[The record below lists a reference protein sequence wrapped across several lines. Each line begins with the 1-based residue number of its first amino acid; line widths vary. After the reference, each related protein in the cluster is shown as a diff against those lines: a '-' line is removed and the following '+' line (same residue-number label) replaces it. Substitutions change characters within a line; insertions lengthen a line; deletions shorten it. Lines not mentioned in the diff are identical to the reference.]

1 MKSIS
6 RLIALLVSLA
16 LLLSACG
23 GTATPPATAPT
34 AAPAA
39 ADATAAPAAA
49 PEATAAPAAAEA
61 TAAPAAAA
69 DATTA
74 PAPAAGGERTK
85 ITYWFPPPEQGTDCF
100 VDTVIAKFNEQSK
113 TVEIEAI
120 STPNAWDAT
129 RTAIAGGAGPDIV
142 QTPGPSFVFEL
153 AKAGQ
158 LLPLDDYVA
167 KYNWQQS
174 ITPWALSLG
183 KVDGKLYSLPDEVET
198 LVLYY
203 NKTLFAEKGWTPPKT
218 LDDLVALA
226 AQVKAAG
233 LIPFGHANS
242 EWRPANEWFVGEFL
256 NHVAGPQKVYEA
268 LTGKISWDDPDFEK
282 AIGILNDM
290 QQQGYFMGGLDRYY
304 TATSAEAH
312 TAFGDGKA
320 AMNIEGSWFV
330 SDIGDFFGEKA
341 NNANDWD
348 WVPMPSANGDAIFD
362 LGIGSTFSINKNTKS
377 PDATAEFL
385 NYYFSTEAQAALL
398 SACGKAPA
406 PVELKAETLKEID
419 PRHALMVETLGKA
432 AAANNYG
439 YTTWTFWP
447 PKSDVYIYEQVEKV
461 WSKEITP
468 KEYLEG
474 LQKLFAEELQ
484 AGNIPPI
491 PAR

>member
-6 RLIALLVSLA
+6 RLTALLVLFA

-23 GTATPPATAPT
+23 GTTAPPASAPT
-34 AAPAA
+34 AAPAADAPTAAVAAADAPTAPATA

-49 PEATAAPAAAEA
+49 

-69 DATTA
+69 S
-74 PAPAAGGERTK
+74 GERTK
-85 ITYWFPPPEQGTDCF
+85 ISYWFNPPENGTSCF
-100 VDTVIAKFNEQSK
+100 VDTVITKFNEQSK
-113 TVEIEAI
+113 TVEVDAI
-120 STPNAWDAT
+120 STPNAWDAA
-129 RTAIAGGAGPDIV
+129 RTAIAGGAGPDV
-142 QTPGPSFVFEL
+142 VETPGPSFVFEL

-158 LLPLDDYVA
+158 LLPLDDYVSQ
-167 KYNWQQS
+167 YNWQQS
-174 ITPWALSLG
+174 ISPWALSLG
-183 KVDGKLYSLPDEVET
+183 KVEGKLYSLPDQVET

-203 NKTLFAEKGWTPPKT
+203 NKTLFTEKGWTPPKT
-218 LDDLVALA
+218 IDELVALS
-226 AQVKAAG
+226 AQIKAAG
-233 LIPFGHANS
+233 IIPFGHSNS

-268 LTGKISWDDPDFEK
+268 LTGKASWDDPDFEK
-282 AIGILNDM
+282 AISILNDM
-290 QQQGYFMGGLDRYY
+290 QQQGHFMGGLDRYY
-304 TATSAEAH
+304 TATFAESHA
-312 TAFGDGKA
+312 AFGEGKA

-341 NNANDWD
+341 NNTNDWD
-348 WVPMPSANGDAIFD
+348 WVPMPSAKGEAIFD

-385 NYYFSTEAQAALL
+385 NYYFSTDAQAALL

-419 PRHALMVETLGKA
+419 PRQALMVESLGKA

-474 LQKLFAEELQ
+474 LQKLFAEELK

>member
-6 RLIALLVSLA
+6 RLTALLVLFA
-16 LLLSACG
+16 LFLSACG
-23 GTATPPATAPT
+23 GAAPPAAAPT
-34 AAPAA
+34 AAPS
-39 ADATAAPAAA
+39 
-49 PEATAAPAAAEA
+49 AAEA
-61 TAAPAAAA
+61 TAAPDASAAPAA
-69 DATTA
+69 DAATA
-74 PAPAAGGERTK
+74 PAAPASGDKTK
-85 ITYWFPPPEQGTDCF
+85 ITYWFNPPEQGTSCF
-100 VDTVIAKFNEQSK
+100 VDTVITKFNEQSK
-113 TVEIEAI
+113 TVEVEAI
-120 STPNAWDAT
+120 STPNAWDAA
-129 RTAIAGGAGPDIV
+129 RTAIAGGAGPDV
-142 QTPGPSFVFEL
+142 VETPGPSFVFEL

-158 LLPLDDYVA
+158 LLPLDDYVSQF
-167 KYNWQQS
+167 NWQQS
-174 ITPWALSLG
+174 ISPWALSLG
-183 KVDGKLYSLPDEVET
+183 KVDGKLYSLPDQVET

-203 NKTLFAEKGWTPPKT
+203 NKTLFQEKGWTPPKT
-218 LDDLVALA
+218 IDELVALA
-226 AQVKAAG
+226 AQIKADG
-233 LIPFGHANS
+233 IIPFGHSNS

-268 LTGKISWDDPDFEK
+268 LTGKRGWDDPDFEK
-282 AIGILNDM
+282 AISILNEM
-290 QQQGYFMGGLDRYY
+290 QQQGQFMGGLDRYY
-304 TATSAEAH
+304 TATFAEAH
-312 TAFGDGKA
+312 AAFGEGKA

-341 NNANDWD
+341 NNKNDWD
-348 WVPMPSANGDAIFD
+348 WVPMPSAKGDAIFD

-385 NYYFSTEAQAALL
+385 NYYFSTDAQAALL

-406 PVELKAETLKEID
+406 PVALKAETLKEID
-419 PRHALMVETLGKA
+419 PRHALMVEMLGQA

-447 PKSDVYIYEQVEKV
+447 PKSDVYIYEQIEKV

-474 LQKLFAEELQ
+474 LQKLFAEELK

>member
-6 RLIALLVSLA
+6 RLTALLVLFA
-16 LLLSACG
+16 LFLSACG
-23 GTATPPATAPT
+23 GTAAPPATVPTTAPAADAPT
-34 AAPAA
+34 AAA

-49 PEATAAPAAAEA
+49 AESTAAPADATAAPAAA
-61 TAAPAAAA
+61 TSG
-69 DATTA
+69 DK
-74 PAPAAGGERTK
+74 TK
-85 ITYWFPPPEQGTDCF
+85 ITYWFNPPEQGTSCF

-113 TVEIEAI
+113 AVEVEAI
-120 STPNAWDAT
+120 STPNAWDAA
-129 RTAIAGGAGPDIV
+129 RTAIAGGAGPDV
-142 QTPGPSFVFEL
+142 VETPGPSFVFEL

-167 KYNWQQS
+167 QFNWQQS
-174 ITPWALSLG
+174 IAPWALSLG
-183 KVDGKLYSLPDEVET
+183 KVDGKLYSLPDQVET

-218 LDDLVALA
+218 IDDLIALS

-256 NHVAGPQKVYEA
+256 NHVAGPQKVYDA
-268 LTGKISWDDPDFEK
+268 LTGKTSWDDPDFEK

-304 TATSAEAH
+304 TATFPEIHA
-312 TAFGDGKA
+312 AFGEGKA

-341 NNANDWD
+341 NNTNDWD
-348 WVPMPSANGDAIFD
+348 WVPMPSAKGEVIFD

-398 SACGKAPA
+398 STCGKAPA

-419 PRHALMVETLGKA
+419 PRHALMVESLGKA

-468 KEYLEG
+468 KQYLEG
-474 LQKLFAEELQ
+474 LQKLFAEELK